1 VQLEFYD
8 YSTRAG
14 QLELNSNPNDP
25 RAQQGYEALIN
36 NYLPNELAAPLPGNP
51 LDPNSLR
58 FQQIKSEIAHVA
70 FRDLIKNEPDSTWQ
84 TGNGLRLLLGYG
96 GPF

>member
-8 YSTRAG
+8 YSTKAG
-14 QLELNSNPNDP
+14 RLEINSNPNDP
-25 RAQQGYEALIN
+25 RAEQGYDALVN
-36 NYLPNELAAPLPGNP
+36 NYLPNELAAHLPGSP

-70 FRDLIKNEPDSTWQ
+70 FRDLIKNQPQSTWR
-84 TGNGLRLLLGYG
+84 TGGGLRQLLGFG
-96 GPF
+96 GQF